1 MCRTWFERFQIIIG
15 LLIIVGLMIVMDLL
29 SS

>member
-1 MCRTWFERFQIIIG
+1 MNRIWFERFQIIIG
-15 LLIIVGLMIVMDLL
+15 LLVIVTLMIVMDQL